1 MTAWKV
7 YWQNFNFGKCDVND
21 SIADWDLKNGNTL
34 FRHLDKKYGMEDNSQ
49 IDLIG
54 IILN

>member
-34 FRHLDKKYGMEDNSQ
+34 FRHLDKKYGMEDNS
-49 IDLIG
+49 
-54 IILN
+54 

>member
-21 SIADWDLKNGNTL
+21 SIADWDLKNENTL
-34 FRHLDKKYGMEDNSQ
+34 FRHLDKKYGMEDNS
-49 IDLIG
+49 
-54 IILN
+54 